1 MYKCLDVYAQTLDS
15 ILYVCCSA
23 DNDSALPKLLSQ
35 LFKMSPLHVVSLLTL
50 LSCAAAWEHVIYVD
64 PLEGNN
70 TQECIDGSVPC
81 RNLSFAFEPE
91 YRRSSTQ
98 YVLLPGTHYLD
109 NSTYGSPFT
118 DLDGLA
124 IVGNGSNS
132 SDTVIECIAPNSGL
146 AFVGVSNVYLERIT
160 FNTCAG
166 LRNSTSRDFGSENFA
181 MQKSQAALYFYLCNN
196 VSMSMVDV
204 TNSPDATGVV
214 MYDTIGTN
222 RIEQCTFSNNRV
234 EPTSPYPGGGG
245 FYVEFSYCVPGDD
258 NCTNDGSD
266 ITANQNAFY
275 LFSNCTFVHNKADSI
290 EPTNVSAF
298 ILPLGR
304 DHIAFG
310 RGGGLSI
317 FFNGNASSNRVNIF
331 NCSFDNNCALWGGGL
346 FVEFHDTAGDNLV
359 SVGGTTG
366 FIGNKCFSTRK
377 SGTGGGGMRIGH
389 YVYGKSVGMNNVTL
403 HGCQFLANS
412 ALNGG
417 GLSISPT
424 LQETRLD
431 KVAFISI
438 SDCCFQ
444 YNNARLGAAIEV
456 TKFSLIIKGHMLHA
470 QFTNCVVRYN
480 HIHYLSN
487 TTLPYQT
494 GVGSVYI
501 NEVHVSFRGDV
512 LFERNT
518 GSAVAVVGMP
528 VDFMNCSANF
538 THNHG
543 SKGGGIALLGSAW
556 ILINEST
563 ELYFYNNTAETHGGA
578 IYNRYTD
585 KGSLASHAN
594 CFIRH
599 YNPILQPDHWNAT
612 FLFRDNYQMNDVK
625 KNAIFSTSMLPCT
638 RSGGSTWSN
647 SSETLCWQGWD
658 YNCSEE
664 ISSEPG
670 SITFK
675 KKPTLKAYPGRHF
688 LLPLII
694 EDDVHHN
701 ITTQTVFSASSNDT
715 CTAKVEPSFTYVS
728 GEIVVVTGIENRTF
742 ILELDSDG
750 DRVWHVEFTVELQNC
765 PPGFK
770 ATTSNSEA
778 KCECLHNGGFLGNV
792 DCDMDSFNASLYNGY
807 WMGVLPKCNNTL
819 VVSICPPNFCYHNP
833 NRKLPSFPLPDSIDK
848 LDAHI
853 CGKQNRTGILCGE
866 CKDRHGPAVNS
877 EIYKCIPCGN
887 NTSIAAN
894 ATYYVLSVYLP
905 LFTLFAAIILFNI
918 KLTTGPANAFIVYSQ
933 VVSSTFDLSADGQ
946 ITFNTITN
954 DSRTLQMVYKVP
966 YGIFNLEFI
975 ENIISPLCLG
985 TTLNTP
991 DVISLDY
998 LVAVFPLLMIVLVI
1012 FFMKLSSCIRSRL
1025 RRSTLCQSSRGISHL
1040 CGNWRLGE
1048 GLLHAFAAFLLL
1060 SYNKFSLV
1068 SSNLIQLVSPQTFYD
1083 ENGTEITQDIS
1094 FTGTPAIV
1102 FKYNLV
1108 GYIVFAT
1115 FVAIPPLLLLE
1126 YPVKLLEWCINKV
1139 KCLQRFYPA
1148 DKVHILRDTF
1158 QGCYRNKMRFFAGLY
1173 FLFRL
1178 IIDVSFV
1185 TANSWFKQSIV
1196 QQITCIVFVV
1206 LIALCQPY
1214 TKEKKVFNYIDT
1226 LMFANLALLNA
1237 LSLYL
1242 YIFFQTYSGKP
1253 LPIPVFVIQYIL
1265 LFLPLLYMIAY
1276 ILYYLSSPCHNWIN
1290 YRIRELRIMC
1300 IRLYCNRKY
1309 HPLSEVIRDDAS
1321 TADETQNED
1330 EIEALFER
1338 AKMDNTY
1345 QPNPNLTVPVAEV
1358 RMHGTGQ
1365 RVKENSSSDSGVR
1378 SHQSSINNYGS
1389 TASRTVSIHTPLFSS
1404 GQATGSSEPKTD
1416 D

>member
-1 MYKCLDVYAQTLDS
+1 M
-15 ILYVCCSA
+15 
-23 DNDSALPKLLSQ
+23 
-35 LFKMSPLHVVSLLTL
+35 VSLLAL
-50 LSCAAAWEHVIYVD
+50 MCCNSAAAAWEHVIYVD

-70 TQECIDGSVPC
+70 TQECINGSVPC

-124 IVGNGSNS
+124 VVGNGSNS
-132 SDTVIECIAPNSGL
+132 SDTVIECNAPNSGL
-146 AFVGVSNVYLERIT
+146 AFVEVSNIYLERIT
-160 FNTCAG
+160 FNNCVG
-166 LRNSTSRDFGSENFA
+166 LRNSTSRDFASENFA
-181 MQKSQAALYFYLCNN
+181 MQKSQAALYFYLCSN
-196 VSMSMVDV
+196 VSMSMFDV

-234 EPTSPYPGGGG
+234 EHTSPYPGGGG
-245 FYVEFSYCVPGDD
+245 FYVEFSYCAPGDD

-266 ITANQNAFY
+266 ITANQNAIY
-275 LFSNCTFVHNKADSI
+275 LFSDCTFVHNKADSI
-290 EPTNVSAF
+290 DPTTF

-317 FFNGNASSNRVNIF
+317 FFKGNASSNQVNILGCLF
-331 NCSFDNNCALWGGGL
+331 ESNHALWGGGL

-359 SVGGTTG
+359 SVGDNTT
-366 FIGNKCFSTRK
+366 FIDNKCFFTNK
-377 SGTGGGGMRIGH
+377 LGTGGGGMRIGH
-389 YVYGKSVGMNNVTL
+389 YVYGESIGMNTVTL
-403 HGCQFLANS
+403 HGCQFLGNS

-424 LQETRLD
+424 LQDTRLNQ
-431 KVAFISI
+431 VAFVNV
-438 SDCCFQ
+438 SDCLFHC
-444 YNNARLGAAIEV
+444 NTARLGAAVEIAR
-456 TKFSLIIKGHMLHA
+456 FSLVVKGHMLHA
-470 QFTNCVVRYN
+470 HFMNCVFKN
-480 HIHYLSN
+480 NTLHYLNS
-487 TTLPYQT
+487 TLPYQK
-494 GVGSVYI
+494 GVGSMYI
-501 NEVHVSFRGDV
+501 NKVHVHFRGDV

-538 THNHG
+538 THNHAN
-543 SKGGGIALLGSAW
+543 KGGGIALLGSAW

-585 KGSLASHAN
+585 KESLASYAN

-599 YNPILQPDHWNAT
+599 YNPILQPDQWNAT
-612 FLFRDNYQMNDVK
+612 FLFRNNYQINDIK
-625 KNAIFSTSMLPCT
+625 KNAIFSTSVLPCT
-638 RSGGSTWSN
+638 RAGDSTWSN
-647 SSETLCWQGWD
+647 SSEPLCWQGWD

-664 ISSEPG
+664 ISSGPG
-670 SITFK
+670 SITFNSTDK
-675 KKPTLKAYPGRHF
+675 KKPTLKAYPGQPF
-688 LLPLII
+688 PLPLII

-715 CTAKVEPSFTYVS
+715 YIAKVEPSFTYIS

-742 ILELDSDG
+742 TLELDSAG
-750 DRVWHVEFTVELQNC
+750 DRVWHIEFTVELQNC

-770 ATTSNSEA
+770 ATSSNSEA
-778 KCECLHNGGFLGNV
+778 KCECLHNGGFLGNIV
-792 DCDMDSFNASLYNGY
+792 CDMDSFNASLYNGY
-807 WMGVLPKCNNTL
+807 WMGVLPKHNNTL
-819 VVSICPPNFCYHNP
+819 VVSQCPPNFCYHNH
-833 NRKLPSFPLPDSIDK
+833 NFKQPSFPLPKSTNE
-848 LDAHI
+848 LDALI
-853 CGKQNRTGILCGE
+853 CGSLNRRGILCGE
-866 CKDRHGPAVNS
+866 CKDGHGPAVNS
-877 EIYKCIPCGN
+877 DTYKCIPCGN
-887 NTSIAAN
+887 NTNTAAN

-905 LFTLFAAIILFNI
+905 LFVLFAVIILFNI
-918 KLTTGPANAFIVYSQ
+918 RLTTGPANAFIVYSQ

-998 LVAVFPLLMIVLVI
+998 LVAVFPLLMIVLVV

-1068 SSNLIQLVSPQTFYD
+1068 SSNLIQLVTAQTFYD
-1083 ENGTEITQDIS
+1083 ENGTEITQDVS

-1102 FKYNLV
+1102 LKYHLV

-1115 FVAIPPLLLLE
+1115 FVVIPPLLLLE

-1139 KCLQRFYPA
+1139 KCLRRFYPA
-1148 DKVHILRDTF
+1148 DKVHILLDTF

-1185 TANSWFKQSIV
+1185 TTNSWFKQSII

-1206 LIALCQPY
+1206 LVALCQPY
-1214 TKEKKVFNYIDT
+1214 TSEKKIFNYVDT

-1276 ILYYLSSPCHNWIN
+1276 ILYYLLSPCHNWIN
-1290 YRIRELRIMC
+1290 HHIQELRLMC
-1300 IRLYCNRKY
+1300 VRLFRNQKY
-1309 HPLSEVIRDDAS
+1309 QPLDEVIRDDAS
-1321 TADETQNED
+1321 TTDATQNED

-1345 QPNPNLTVPVAEV
+1345 QPNPMTVPVAEV
-1358 RMHGTGQ
+1358 HMHGTGQ
-1365 RVKENSSSDSGVR
+1365 RAKGDSSSDSGVR

-1389 TASRTVSIHTPLFSS
+1389 TASRTVSMHTPLFSS
-1404 GQATGSSEPKTD
+1404 GQATGSSD
-1416 D
+1416 QNNDN